1 MKSLNTVLIGS
12 RKGLFVIEQHAVG
25 QWAVSAHH
33 FAGEPVSQTLA
44 DPRTGIWYAAL
55 RLGHFGVK
63 LHKSADRGKTW
74 QEITSPA
81 LPIKPET
88 GYFADDPTPWSVEM
102 IWSLAAGGADQ
113 PGRLWA
119 GCMPAALFRS
129 DDGGASWQLCQGLW
143 LDERRKH
150 WMGGGND
157 YPGMHTVLV
166 DPRNANRVTVA
177 ISCGG
182 VWSSPDAGVTWEI
195 AGKGLKAPYV
205 PPELADDPN
214 TQDPHRVSVC
224 AAAPDVMWLQHH
236 EGQYRSVDGGR
247 SWTRLPR
254 NAEVGDFGF
263 AVLAHPRDPRRAWF
277 VPAEADAKRYAPDAR
292 MCVLRTDDGGATA
305 QVYRQGLP
313 AGAAYDLIYRHGL
326 AGTADGQTL
335 AMASTTGGLW
345 VSEDAGERWQSVSQ
359 NLPPVASVEF
369 VGGLAG

>member
-1 MKSLNTVLIGS
+1 MRSANTLLIGS
-12 RKGLFVIEQHAVG
+12 RKGLLVFEQRGPGRWEAV
-25 QWAVSAHH
+25 AHH

-44 DPRTGIWYAAL
+44 DARTGLWYAAL

-63 LHKSADRGKTW
+63 LHKSADHGKTW
-74 QEITSPA
+74 QAIAAPA
-81 LPIKPET
+81 LPLKPER
-88 GYFADDPTPWSVEM
+88 GPWAEDPTPWNVEM

-129 DDGGASWQLCQGLW
+129 DDGGASWQLCQSLW
-143 LDERRKH
+143 LDERRQQ

-157 YPGMHTVLV
+157 YPGMHSVWV
-166 DPRNANRVTVA
+166 DPRDADRVTIA

-182 VWSSPDAGVTWEI
+182 VWVTPDAGASWNI
-195 AGKGLKAPYV
+195 AGQGLKAPYV

-214 TQDPHRVSVC
+214 TQDPHRLSVC
-224 AAAPDVMWLQHH
+224 AAHPDVMWLQHH
-236 EGQYRSVDGGR
+236 EGQYRSTDAGLH
-247 SWTRLPR
+247 WTRLPR
-254 NAEVGDFGF
+254 HPEVGDFGF
-263 AVLAHPRDPRRAWF
+263 AVLAHPRDPQRAWF
-277 VPAEADAKRYAPDAR
+277 VPAEADAQRYAPGAR

-313 AGAAYDLIYRHGL
+313 SYAAYDLIYRHGL

-345 VSEDAGERWQSVSQ
+345 VSEDAGENWQSVSQ
-359 NLPPVASVEF
+359 NLPPVACVAF
-369 VGGLAG
+369 VASP

>member
-1 MKSLNTVLIGS
+1 MQSSHTLLIGS
-12 RKGLFVIEQHAVG
+12 RKGLFVVERQAAGRWGIA
-25 QWAVSAHH
+25 AHH

-63 LHKSADRGKTW
+63 LHKSVDRGRRW

-81 LPIKPET
+81 LPLKPAR
-88 GYFADDPTPWSVEM
+88 GYWADDPTPWNVEM

-143 LDERRKH
+143 LDERRKQ

-166 DPRNANRVTVA
+166 DPRDAERVTVA

-182 VWSSPDAGVTWEI
+182 VWITPDAGATWEI
-195 AGKGLKAPYV
+195 AGRGLKAPYV

-214 TQDPHRVSVC
+214 TQDPHRVAVC
-224 AAAPDVMWLQHH
+224 AATPDVMWLQHH
-236 EGQYRSVDGGR
+236 AGQYRSVDAGR
-247 SWTRLPR
+247 SWTPLPR

-263 AVLAHPRDPRRAWF
+263 AVLAHPRDPLRAWF
-277 VPAEADAKRYAPDAR
+277 VPAEADAKRYAPEAR
-292 MCVLRTDDGGATA
+292 MCVLRTDDGGATT
-305 QVYRQGLP
+305 QVYRKGLP
-313 AGAAYDLIYRHGL
+313 AEGAYDLIYRHGL
-326 AGTADGQTL
+326 AGAADGRTL

-345 VSEDAGERWQSVSQ
+345 VSDDAGENWQALSQ
-359 NLPPVASVEF
+359 NLPPVASLEF
-369 VGGLAG
+369 VGGLA